1 PKTAKN
7 GNRLSFVGMI
17 LAVIMILFQL
27 ISSGRV
33 QATAW
38 IVLLAGLLLGII
50 YGVMRARKVPM
61 TDVPQLV
68 SLFNAVGGGAAAVIG
83 VFDYVTASGHLSLIL
98 SIPVVLDVIIGGITF
113 SGSLIATGKL
123 SGKVS
128 GKPINFPGA
137 KVINILVV
145 IAIVIAAFLMISGT
159 ENPW

>member
-1 PKTAKN
+1 

-128 GKPINFPGA
+128 GKPI
-137 KVINILVV
+137 
-145 IAIVIAAFLMISGT
+145 
-159 ENPW
+159 

>member
-1 PKTAKN
+1 
-7 GNRLSFVGMI
+7 
-17 LAVIMILFQL
+17 
-27 ISSGRV
+27 
-33 QATAW
+33 
-38 IVLLAGLLLGII
+38 VLLAGLLLGII

-159 ENPW
+159 ENPWYLLLALFASLIFGLLMTLPI

>member
-1 PKTAKN
+1 
-7 GNRLSFVGMI
+7 
-17 LAVIMILFQL
+17 VIMILFQL

-113 SGSLIATGKL
+113 SGSLI
-123 SGKVS
+123 
-128 GKPINFPGA
+128 
-137 KVINILVV
+137 
-145 IAIVIAAFLMISGT
+145 
-159 ENPW
+159 